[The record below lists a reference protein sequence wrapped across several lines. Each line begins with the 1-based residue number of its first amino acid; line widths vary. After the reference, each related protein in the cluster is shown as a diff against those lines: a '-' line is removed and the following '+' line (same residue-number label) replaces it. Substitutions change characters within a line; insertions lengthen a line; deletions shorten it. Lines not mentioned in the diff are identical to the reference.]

1 MARHSVSIGA
11 KELHKSVCV
20 AGGGGCWAPEDTDL
34 VHWHSHAAVQ
44 QPIVAMWGY
53 SPHIVKSVF
62 KESRNLGVYVKSPS
76 FLPRLN
82 LLHKVFKFGNSLKP
96 QF

>member
-1 MARHSVSIGA
+1 MAG
-11 KELHKSVCV
+11 E
-20 AGGGGCWAPEDTDL
+20 GGGYGAPKDTDL

-76 FLPRLN
+76 FYMLATN
-82 LLHKVFKFGNSLKP
+82 SMLLKRA
-96 QF
+96 